1 MKPLPYS
8 TLTALNALPAD
19 PIIIVECEHNGR
31 RFIMDRDMDRAN
43 WRNTVQDIASG
54 EIENVCE
61 VWEIGRDES
70 VTEDIAREVLALARK
85 DANGE
90 QLPYGVREFC
100 HEQLG
105 TGVCA

>member
-8 TLTALNALPAD
+8 TLTALNALPTD
-19 PIIIVECEHNGR
+19 PIIIVECEHNGC
-31 RFIMDRDMDRAN
+31 RFIAERDMDRAN
-43 WRNTVQDIASG
+43 WKNTVQDIASG
-54 EIENVCE
+54 DLESVCA
-61 VWEIGRDES
+61 VYEIGRDLP
-70 VTEDIAREVLALARK
+70 VTEDIARDVLALARK

-90 QLPYGVREFC
+90 QLQYGVREFC